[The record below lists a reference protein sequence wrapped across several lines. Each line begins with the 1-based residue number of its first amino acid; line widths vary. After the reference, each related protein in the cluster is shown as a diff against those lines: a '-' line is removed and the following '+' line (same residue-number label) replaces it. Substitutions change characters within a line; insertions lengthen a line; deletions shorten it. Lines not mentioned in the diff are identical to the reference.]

1 MMYLIYTYINLKIT
15 LLNVPTKNVISL
27 NNVEYISNYK
37 R

>member
-27 NNVEYISNYK
+27 NNVEYISIYK